1 MRPGRTAAAKAA
13 DHKKAHSVG
22 GQILWEV
29 VKYVVPALLALIF
42 KFVSDTKS
50 DVEDLK
56 RTVVQIAWQQE
67 QIKDIR
73 ASNTDLKNR
82 LRKMELEHALKH
94 GTKDKSILLD
104 PDAP

>member
-22 GQILWEV
+22 GQILWEL

-73 ASNTDLKNR
+73 ASNTEPIVRIIAEAPTASAAASLCEESTR
-82 LRKMELEHALKH
+82 
-94 GTKDKSILLD
+94 IL
-104 PDAP
+104 AG